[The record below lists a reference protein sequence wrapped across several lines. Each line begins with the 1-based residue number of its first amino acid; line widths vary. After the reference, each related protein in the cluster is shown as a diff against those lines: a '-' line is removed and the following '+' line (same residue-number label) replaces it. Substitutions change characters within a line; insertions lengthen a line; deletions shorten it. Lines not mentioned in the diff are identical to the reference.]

1 MTLTRRG
8 FVLRF
13 GHATA
18 GTVTATMLAA
28 RGFEDRMAAYA
39 AGQERPEIPP
49 GMIRLGSNENPY
61 GPGPH
66 VVAAVERA
74 LHDDGNRYTRMP
86 MILTGR
92 LASMLGV
99 SSGALLVSAGSGDL
113 LRAAVLAYVGPDRP
127 LVAASPTFEAPVRTA
142 ESLRLP
148 IRLVPLL
155 PSLANDL
162 ARMTEQGRGAGLVYI
177 CNPDNP
183 TGTFQ
188 ARPAVV
194 TLLDTLAS
202 TSPDTVVM
210 VDEAYFDCADD
221 PTYGSVVAIAAER
234 RNVVVVRTFSKIHG
248 LAGMRIGYVV
258 AHPETLER
266 MRPYVGGGVVAC
278 ASAAAAMA
286 SLDDSGYFRRQQ
298 ELNRDARARLTRA
311 LTDLGYPPVPSQA
324 NFVMVDVR
332 RDVRDFGGSCRA
344 LGVLVGRPFP
354 PLATQARI
362 SFGTPDEMTR
372 AIDVFGKVL
381 RT

>member
-1 MTLTRRG
+1 MSLSRRG
-8 FVLRF
+8 FVRRF
-13 GHATA
+13 GQATA
-18 GTVTATMLAA
+18 GTVTGTMLAA
-28 RGFEDRMAAYA
+28 RGFEDLVAARA
-39 AGQERPEIPP
+39 AGQDRPEIPP

-74 LHDDGNRYTRMP
+74 LHDDGNRYTRLP
-86 MILTGR
+86 MLLTGR
-92 LASMLGV
+92 IASISSV
-99 SSGALLVSAGSGDL
+99 SSGSVLLSAGSGDL
-113 LRAAVLAYVGPDRP
+113 LRAAVLAYVGPDKP
-127 LVAASPTFEAPVRTA
+127 LVAATPTFETPLRTA

-148 IRLVPLL
+148 MRLVPLL

-162 ARMTEQGRGAGLVYI
+162 ERMTEQARGAGLLYV

-183 TGTFQ
+183 TGTFH
-188 ARPAVV
+188 ARAAVV
-194 TLLDTLAS
+194 TLLDTIAR

-210 VDEAYFDCADD
+210 VDEAYCDCVDD
-221 PTYGSVVAIAAER
+221 ATYGSVVAIAVER

-248 LAGMRIGYVV
+248 LAGMRIGYAV
-258 AHPETLER
+258 AHPETLDR
-266 MRPYVGGGVVAC
+266 MRHCAGSGVVAC

-286 SLDDSGYFRRQQ
+286 SLEDTDYFRRQQ
-298 ELNRDARARLTRA
+298 ALNREARTRLMKA

-332 RDVRDFGGSCRA
+332 RDVRDFGSACRA

>member
-1 MTLTRRG
+1 MALTRRG
-8 FVLRF
+8 FVRRF
-13 GHATA
+13 GQATA

-28 RGFEDRMAAYA
+28 RGFEDRMAAHA
-39 AGQERPEIPP
+39 AGQDRPEIPA

-66 VVAAVERA
+66 VVTAVERA

-86 MILTGR
+86 MLLTGR
-92 LASMLGV
+92 LASSLSV
-99 SSGALLVSAGSGDL
+99 SSGSLIVSAGSGDL
-113 LRAAVLAYVGPDRP
+113 LRAAVLAFVAPDKP
-127 LVAASPTFEAPVRTA
+127 LVAASPTFEAPIRTA
-142 ESLRLP
+142 EWLRLP
-148 IRLVPLL
+148 MRLVPLL

-162 ARMTEQGRGAGLVYI
+162 DRMTDQGRGAGLVYL

-188 ARPAVV
+188 TRASVV
-194 TLLDTLAS
+194 TLIETLAR

-221 PTYGSVVAIAAER
+221 PAYGSVVAIAAER

-248 LAGMRIGYVV
+248 LAGMRVGYVV

-286 SLDDSGYFRRQQ
+286 SLEDTEYFRRQQ
-298 ELNRDARARLTRA
+298 ALNREARTRLTKA
-311 LTDLGYPPVPSQA
+311 LTDVGHPPVPSQA

-332 RDVRDFGGSCRA
+332 RDVREFGSACRA

-372 AIDVFGKVL
+372 AIDVFRRVL

>member
-1 MTLTRRG
+1 MALTRRG
-8 FVLRF
+8 FVRRF

-18 GTVTATMLAA
+18 GTVTGALIAA
-28 RGFEDRMAAYA
+28 RGFEDLAAAHA
-39 AGQERPEIPP
+39 AGQDRPEIPA

-74 LHDDGNRYTRMP
+74 LHDDGNRYTRLP
-86 MILTGR
+86 MLLTGR
-92 LASMLGV
+92 LASMQGV
-99 SSGALLVSAGSGDL
+99 STGSLLLSAGSGDL
-113 LRAAVLAYVGPDRP
+113 LRAAVLAFVSPTKP
-127 LVAASPTFEAPVRTA
+127 LVASAPTFEIPVRTA

-148 IRLVPLL
+148 MRLVPLL
-155 PSLANDL
+155 PSLGNDL
-162 ARMTEQGRGAGLVYI
+162 DRMAEQGRGAGLLYL

-188 ARPAVV
+188 ARSAVV
-194 TLLDTLAS
+194 ALLDTLAR

-221 PTYGSVVAIAAER
+221 PAYGSVAAIAAER
-234 RNVVVVRTFSKIHG
+234 QNVVVVRTFSKIHG
-248 LAGMRIGYVV
+248 LAGMRIGYAV
-258 AHPETLER
+258 AHPETLDR
-266 MRPYVGGGVVAC
+266 MRPYAGAGVVAC

-286 SLDDSGYFRRQQ
+286 SLEDVEYFKRQQ
-298 ELNRDARARLTRA
+298 TLNREARARLTKA
-311 LTDLGYPPVPSQA
+311 LGDLGYPAVPSQA

-332 RDVRDFGGSCRA
+332 RDVRDFGGACRA

-372 AIDVFGKVL
+372 AIDVFGRVL
-381 RT
+381 RS

>member
-1 MTLTRRG
+1 
-8 FVLRF
+8 
-13 GHATA
+13 
-18 GTVTATMLAA
+18 
-28 RGFEDRMAAYA
+28 
-39 AGQERPEIPP
+39 
-49 GMIRLGSNENPY
+49 
-61 GPGPH
+61 
-66 VVAAVERA
+66 
-74 LHDDGNRYTRMP
+74 
-86 MILTGR
+86 
-92 LASMLGV
+92 
-99 SSGALLVSAGSGDL
+99 
-113 LRAAVLAYVGPDRP
+113 
-127 LVAASPTFEAPVRTA
+127 
-142 ESLRLP
+142 
-148 IRLVPLL
+148 
-155 PSLANDL
+155 
-162 ARMTEQGRGAGLVYI
+162 MTEQGRGAGLVYI